1 MNKKLTTL
9 KGGKTINYKTLLL
22 LLLFCIGCEKQDAI
36 FHDEIEF
43 VIEPGLEQDTNG
55 YYHLP
60 LNPEKLQTLHRISG
74 HVYCDGEPLEVVRFT
89 WESSH
94 YWVLNDTVGYIVQ
107 QGLTDDLVYVNYD
120 TTYITG
126 FSNFTVPTVNCC
138 SYSNANGE
146 VNTMFAPTRTMKL
159 DTVVVSV
166 ECEFLR
172 EEIKIVLD

>member
-1 MNKKLTTL
+1 M
-9 KGGKTINYKTLLL
+9 
-22 LLLFCIGCEKQDAI
+22 
-36 FHDEIEF
+36 
-43 VIEPGLEQDTNG
+43 
-55 YYHLP
+55 
-60 LNPEKLQTLHRISG
+60 
-74 HVYCDGEPLEVVRFT
+74 EVVRFT

-126 FSNFTVPTVNCC
+126 FSNLAVPTVNCC

-146 VNTMFAPTRTMKL
+146 VNTIFAPTRTMKL